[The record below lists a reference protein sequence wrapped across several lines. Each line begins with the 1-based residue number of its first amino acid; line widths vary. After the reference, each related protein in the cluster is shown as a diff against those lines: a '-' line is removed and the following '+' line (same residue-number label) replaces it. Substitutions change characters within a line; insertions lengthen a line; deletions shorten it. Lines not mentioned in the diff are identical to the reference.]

1 MKLIYIFLGLFCVY
15 GNLPA
20 VNLSVPY
27 QQNDSIINRNDTS
40 VHQNIPIVKK
50 RIKPVHK
57 NDTTGNKKIVS
68 YHKKDTIAKKKIAP
82 VYNND
87 TVTLLKDTAGWVSD
101 SAYTQMHSL
110 PHAPNILDTL
120 SGIQLL
126 RKIFFLNENIKGIR
140 VAIEEEKLA
149 RDFPRLKAIKMRPVK
164 SQNWKFFVLILL
176 IFYIGIIRLVNIK
189 RFDEVL
195 GSAFD
200 LTSVVKNFNEK
211 GSNYLLTS
219 ISLFIA
225 FLVSISLF
233 LVSVIEKTK
242 SYETDN
248 YFKLFFWI
256 ILGLILIY
264 ILKVFLNLMISGIFK
279 MRGMAILTL
288 LNAVFINNF
297 LGIVLVFLTL
307 IYIYGPDSN
316 SLVTITGISFL
327 TILAAIIYRLIKN
340 ILMAP
345 KVSGYPII
353 YLFLYL
359 CAFEIFPWLIVFKL
373 FLNSW

>member
-1 MKLIYIFLGLFCVY
+1 MKHIYIILGFILGY
-15 GNLPA
+15 SNLLA
-20 VNLSVPY
+20 VNFTEPF
-27 QQNDSIINRNDTS
+27 QQ
-40 VHQNIPIVKK
+40 
-50 RIKPVHK
+50 
-57 NDTTGNKKIVS
+57 
-68 YHKKDTIAKKKIAP
+68 KDTIS
-82 VYNND
+82 YQ
-87 TVTLLKDTAGWVSD
+87 KDTTVLIND
-101 SAYTQMHSL
+101 SLHTQVNTL
-110 PHAPNILDTL
+110 PHTQNILDTL
-120 SGIQLL
+120 KNQQLL
-126 RKIFFLNENIKGIR
+126 RKIFFLNENIIGIR

-149 RDFPRLKAIKMRPVK
+149 RDFPRLKAIKMRPIK

-200 LTSVVKNFNEK
+200 LTSVVQNFNEK

-219 ISLFIA
+219 VSLFIA
-225 FLVSISLF
+225 FLVSLSLF
-233 LVSVIEKTK
+233 MVSVIEKTK
-242 SYETDN
+242 SYETESF
-248 YFKLFFWI
+248 FKLFLWI
-256 ILGLILIY
+256 ILGLLLVY
-264 ILKVFLNLMISGIFK
+264 ILKVFLNLMISTIFK

-297 LGIVLVFLTL
+297 LGIVLVFFTM

-316 SLVTITGISFL
+316 SLVTITGISFF

-345 KVSGYPII
+345 KVSRYPNI

>member
-1 MKLIYIFLGLFCVY
+1 MKLFYIILGIFLGH
-15 GNLPA
+15 GNILA
-20 VNLSVPY
+20 LNLSVLY
-27 QQNDSIINRNDTS
+27 QKNDTAVVQKDTS
-40 VHQNIPIVKK
+40 VHP
-50 RIKPVHK
+50 K
-57 NDTTGNKKIVS
+57 NKVINKKLKPIQ
-68 YHKKDTIAKKKIAP
+68 KKDTTTSKKVVSFIKKDSLF
-82 VYNND
+82 VK
-87 TVTLLKDTAGWVSD
+87 KDTALHQVD
-101 SAYTQMHSL
+101 SAFAQLGSVRHT
-110 PHAPNILDTL
+110 PNILDTL
-120 SGIQLL
+120 TGTQLL
-126 RKIFFLNENIKGIR
+126 RKIFFANENIKGIR

-149 RDFPRLKAIKMRPVK
+149 RDFPRLKAIKLRPVK
-164 SQNWKFFVLILL
+164 SQNWKFFVLMIL

-195 GSAFD
+195 GSTFD
-200 LTSVVKNFNEK
+200 LTSVVKDFKEK

-233 LVSVIEKTK
+233 LVSIIEKTK
-242 SYETDN
+242 SYETDSF
-248 YFKLFFWI
+248 FKLFLWI
-256 ILGLILIY
+256 ILGFILIY
-264 ILKVFLNLMISGIFK
+264 VLKVFLNLMISGIFK

-297 LGIVLVFLTL
+297 LGIVLIFLTL